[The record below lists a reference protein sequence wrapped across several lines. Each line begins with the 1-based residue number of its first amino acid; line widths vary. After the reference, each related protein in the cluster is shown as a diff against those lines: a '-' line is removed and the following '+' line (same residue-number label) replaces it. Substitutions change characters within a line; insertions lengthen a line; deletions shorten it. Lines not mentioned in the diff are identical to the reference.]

1 MKCRKTEFRGANVYH
16 SPVQMPLQIIRKS
29 SFVSVPWKNGGGI
42 THEAMRV
49 PETGD
54 PFLWR
59 VSIAHIDSSGP
70 FSDFS
75 GYQRIMVL
83 LRGTGV
89 TLRFN
94 AGETRELRSVGQLV
108 EFDGAGQTYCELL
121 DGPCVDFNLMV
132 AASMPVQAR
141 VTRLDAGIAVAAK
154 HDQAALI
161 FGVDDPV
168 LLESDAGE
176 STTLE
181 PWDLAVIRGS
191 GARLNRVA
199 SGNIPT
205 VGSVFIATVDERV
218 VAS

>member
-1 MKCRKTEFRGANVYH
+1 
-16 SPVQMPLQIIRKS
+16 MPLQIIRKS
-29 SFVSVPWKNGGGI
+29 SFNCVPWKNGGGI

-54 PFLWR
+54 SFRWR

-89 TLRFN
+89 SLHFN
-94 AGETRELRSVGQLV
+94 AGDSRELRSVGQLV

-121 DGPCVDFNLMV
+121 DGPCVDLNLMV
-132 AASMPVQAR
+132 AASMSVQAR
-141 VTRLDAGIAVAAK
+141 VARLDAGIAVAAT
-154 HDQAALI
+154 HDQATVV
-161 FGVDDPV
+161 FGVDDPL
-168 LLESDAGE
+168 LLESNDGE
-176 STTLE
+176 NATLE
-181 PWDLAVIRGS
+181 PWDLAVIRGG

-205 VGSVFIATVDERV
+205 VGSVFIATLDE
-218 VAS
+218 

>member
-1 MKCRKTEFRGANVYH
+1 VYH
-16 SPVQMPLQIIRKS
+16 SPVQTPLQIIRKS
-29 SFVSVPWKNGGGI
+29 AFISVPWKNGGGI
-42 THEAMRV
+42 THEAMRM

-54 PFLWR
+54 TFRWR

-89 TLRFN
+89 SLRFN
-94 AGETRELRSVGQLV
+94 AGESRELRSVGQLV

-121 DGPCVDFNLMV
+121 DGPCVDLNLMV
-132 AASMPVQAR
+132 AASMPVKAR
-141 VTRLDAGIAVAAK
+141 VARLDAGIAVAAA
-154 HDQAALI
+154 HDQATVV
-161 FGVDDPV
+161 FGLDDPL

-205 VGSVFIATVDERV
+205 VGSVFIATLDE
-218 VAS
+218 

>member
-1 MKCRKTEFRGANVYH
+1 VYH
-16 SPVQMPLQIIRKS
+16 SPVQTPLQIIRKS
-29 SFVSVPWKNGGGI
+29 AFISVPWKNGGGI
-42 THEAMRV
+42 THEALRM

-54 PFLWR
+54 TFRWR

-89 TLRFN
+89 SLRFN
-94 AGETRELRSVGQLV
+94 AGESRELRSVGQLV

-121 DGPCVDFNLMV
+121 DGPCVDLNLMV
-132 AASMPVQAR
+132 AASMPVKAR
-141 VTRLDAGIAVAAK
+141 VARLDAGIAVAAA
-154 HDQAALI
+154 HDQATVV
-161 FGVDDPV
+161 FGLDDPL
-168 LLESDAGE
+168 LLEGDAGE

-205 VGSVFIATVDERV
+205 VGSVFIATLDE
-218 VAS
+218 

>member
-1 MKCRKTEFRGANVYH
+1 VYH
-16 SPVQMPLQIIRKS
+16 SPVQTPLQIIRKS
-29 SFVSVPWKNGGGI
+29 AFISVPWKNGGGI
-42 THEAMRV
+42 THEAMRM

-54 PFLWR
+54 TFRWR

-83 LRGTGV
+83 LRGTG
-89 TLRFN
+89 
-94 AGETRELRSVGQLV
+94 
-108 EFDGAGQTYCELL
+108 AGQTYCELL
-121 DGPCVDFNLMV
+121 DGPCVDLNLMV

-141 VTRLDAGIAVAAK
+141 VARLDAGIAVAAA
-154 HDQAALI
+154 HDQATVV
-161 FGVDDPV
+161 FGVDDPL

-176 STTLE
+176 NTTLE

-191 GARLNRVA
+191 GARLNGIA

-205 VGSVFIATVDERV
+205 VGSVFIATLHE
-218 VAS
+218 

>member
-1 MKCRKTEFRGANVYH
+1 MPRREKPVLGVITGATVYH

-29 SFVSVPWKNGGGI
+29 AFISVPWKNGSGI

-54 PFLWR
+54 TFRWR

-89 TLRFN
+89 LLRFN
-94 AGETRELRSVGQLV
+94 AGESRELRSVGQLV

-121 DGPCVDFNLMV
+121 DGPCVDLNLMV

-141 VTRLDAGIAVAAK
+141 VARLDAGIAVAATQ
-154 HDQAALI
+154 DQATVI
-161 FGVDDPV
+161 FGVDDPL

-205 VGSVFIATVDERV
+205 VGSVFIATLD
-218 VAS
+218 A

>member
-1 MKCRKTEFRGANVYH
+1 VYH
-16 SPVQMPLQIIRKS
+16 SPVPIPLQIVRKS
-29 SFVSVPWKNGGGI
+29 SFTSVAWKNGGGI
-42 THEAMRV
+42 THEAVRV

-54 PFLWR
+54 AFRWR

-94 AGETRELRSVGQLV
+94 AGESRELRSVGQLV

-121 DGPCVDFNLMV
+121 DGPCVDLNLMV
-132 AASMPVQAR
+132 AASISVEAR
-141 VTRLDAGIAVAAK
+141 VTRLDAGIAVAATP
-154 HDQAALI
+154 DQVTVV
-161 FGVDDPV
+161 FGVDDPL

-205 VGSVFIATVDERV
+205 VGSVFIATLNE
-218 VAS
+218 

>member
-1 MKCRKTEFRGANVYH
+1 VYH
-16 SPVQMPLQIIRKS
+16 SPVQTPAQTPLQIIRKS
-29 SFVSVPWKNGGGI
+29 SFISVPWKNGGGI
-42 THEAMRV
+42 THEAMRM

-54 PFLWR
+54 TFRWR

-89 TLRFN
+89 SLRFN
-94 AGETRELRSVGQLV
+94 AGESRELRSVGQLV

-121 DGPCVDFNLMV
+121 DGPCVDLNLMV
-132 AASMPVQAR
+132 AASMPVKAR
-141 VTRLDAGIAVAAK
+141 VARLDAGIAVAAA
-154 HDQAALI
+154 HDQATVV
-161 FGVDDPV
+161 FGLDDPL

-205 VGSVFIATVDERV
+205 VGSVFIATLDE
-218 VAS
+218 

>member
-1 MKCRKTEFRGANVYH
+1 VYH
-16 SPVQMPLQIIRKS
+16 SPVQTPLQIIRKS
-29 SFVSVPWKNGGGI
+29 AFISVPWKNGGGI
-42 THEAMRV
+42 THEAMRM

-54 PFLWR
+54 TFRWR

-89 TLRFN
+89 SLRLN
-94 AGETRELRSVGQLV
+94 AGESRELRSVGQLV

-121 DGPCVDFNLMV
+121 DGPCVDLNLMV
-132 AASMPVQAR
+132 AASMPVKAR
-141 VTRLDAGIAVAAK
+141 VARLDAGIAVAAA
-154 HDQAALI
+154 HDQATVV
-161 FGVDDPV
+161 FGLDDPL

-205 VGSVFIATVDERV
+205 VGSVFIATLDE
-218 VAS
+218 

>member
-1 MKCRKTEFRGANVYH
+1 VYH
-16 SPVQMPLQIIRKS
+16 SPVQTPLQIIRKS
-29 SFVSVPWKNGGGI
+29 AFISVPWKNGGGI
-42 THEAMRV
+42 THEAMRI

-54 PFLWR
+54 TFRWR

-89 TLRFN
+89 SLRIN
-94 AGETRELRSVGQLV
+94 AGESRELRSVGQLV

-121 DGPCVDFNLMV
+121 DGPCVDLNLMV
-132 AASMPVQAR
+132 AASMPVKAR
-141 VTRLDAGIAVAAK
+141 VARLDAGIAVAAA
-154 HDQAALI
+154 HDQATVV
-161 FGVDDPV
+161 FGVDDPL

-205 VGSVFIATVDERV
+205 VGSVFIATLDE
-218 VAS
+218 

>member
-1 MKCRKTEFRGANVYH
+1 VYH
-16 SPVQMPLQIIRKS
+16 SPVQTPLQIIRKS
-29 SFVSVPWKNGGGI
+29 AFISVPWKNGGGI
-42 THEAMRV
+42 THEAMRM

-54 PFLWR
+54 TFRWR

-89 TLRFN
+89 SLRIN
-94 AGETRELRSVGQLV
+94 AGESRELRSVGQLV

-121 DGPCVDFNLMV
+121 DGPCVDLNLMV
-132 AASMPVQAR
+132 AASMPVKAR
-141 VTRLDAGIAVAAK
+141 VARLDAGIAVAAA
-154 HDQAALI
+154 HDQATVV
-161 FGVDDPV
+161 FGLDDPL

-176 STTLE
+176 STTLA

-205 VGSVFIATVDERV
+205 VGSVFIATLDE
-218 VAS
+218 